1 VTFLTHRAVPAA
13 AVLVA
18 GIALAFVARA
28 LVIRLLGR
36 VLPGQQGRPSPQAR
50 SAGRGVLWFL
60 VLVSV
65 VVAASLLA
73 PDLLADVPAQVL
85 RFLPRLG
92 VALVIVWVG
101 LVAANLL
108 RQLVEASLRGIQ
120 VAQAAV
126 LGRITYWV
134 VLGLAVLMAADQLGV
149 QTAVLQ
155 TVLFLLL
162 LVAGVAVAL
171 AVGLGGRA
179 LAGNVIAGRYV
190 DDRFTVGEQ
199 IEVEDW
205 KGTIVEVGLASVT
218 ISDSQ
223 GELVEIPH
231 GYLLSRPVRRS
242 GGP

>member
-1 VTFLTHRAVPAA
+1 MTFLTHRVVPAA
-13 AVLVA
+13 AVLAA
-18 GIALAFVARA
+18 GLILAFVARA
-28 LVIRLLGR
+28 VVIRLLAKA
-36 VLPGQQGRPSPQAR
+36 LPSQDGRPASQAR

-85 RFLPRLG
+85 RFLPKLG
-92 VALVIVWVG
+92 VALVMLWVG
-101 LVAANLL
+101 VVAANLL
-108 RQLVEASLRGIQ
+108 RQLVEASLTGIQ
-120 VAQAAV
+120 VAQASV
-126 LGRITYWV
+126 FGRIVYWV

-149 QTAVLQ
+149 QTRVLQ
-155 TVLFLLL
+155 TMLFILL
-162 LVAGVAVAL
+162 LVAGTAVAL

-205 KGTIVEVGLASVT
+205 KGTIVDVGLASVT
-218 ISDSQ
+218 IADGQ
-223 GELVEIPH
+223 GELIEIPH
-231 GYLLSRPVRRS
+231 GYLLTRPVRRS
-242 GGP
+242 GT

>member
-1 VTFLTHRAVPAA
+1 VSFLTERVLPAV
-13 AVLVA
+13 AVLVV
-18 GIALAFVARA
+18 GLALAFVARA
-28 LVIRLLGR
+28 LVVRLLSR
-36 VLPGQQGRPSPQAR
+36 VLPRQDGRPSPQAR

-60 VLVSV
+60 ALVSV
-65 VVAASLLA
+65 IVAASLLA
-73 PDLLADVPAQVL
+73 PDLLADIPAQVL

-92 VALVIVWVG
+92 VALVILWVG
-101 LVAANLL
+101 VVAASLL
-108 RQLVEASLRGIQ
+108 RQLAEASLTGLQ
-120 VAQAAV
+120 VAQASM
-126 LGRITYWV
+126 LGRVIYWV

-149 QTAVLQ
+149 QTGVLQ
-155 TVLFLLL
+155 TVLYLLL

-218 ISDSQ
+218 ISDRQ

-231 GYLLSRPVRRS
+231 GFLLTRPVRRS
-242 GGP
+242 GT

>member
-1 VTFLTHRAVPAA
+1 VTFLTHRVLPAA
-13 AVLVA
+13 AVLAV
-18 GIALAFVARA
+18 GLALAFVARA
-28 LVIRLLGR
+28 VVVRLLAR
-36 VLPGQQGRPSPQAR
+36 ALPERDGRPSPQAR

-60 VLVSV
+60 VLASV

-92 VALVIVWVG
+92 VALVILWVG
-101 LVAANLL
+101 AVAAGLL
-108 RQLVEASLRGIQ
+108 GQVAEASLRG
-120 VAQAAV
+120 VGVPRARL
-126 LGRITYWV
+126 LGRVVYWV

-149 QTAVLQ
+149 ETGVLQ
-155 TVLFLLL
+155 AALFLLL
-162 LVAGVAVAL
+162 LTAGVTVAI

-190 DDRFTVGEQ
+190 DDRFTVGER
-199 IEVEDW
+199 IEVDDW

-218 ISDSQ
+218 ISDAQ

-231 GYLLSRPVRRS
+231 GYLLTRPVRRS
-242 GGP
+242 GV

>member
-1 VTFLTHRAVPAA
+1 VTFLTHRVVPAA
-13 AVLVA
+13 AVLIA
-18 GIALAFVARA
+18 GLVLAFVARA
-28 LVIRLLGR
+28 LVVRLLAR
-36 VLPGQQGRPSPQAR
+36 VLPVQDGRPSPQAR

-65 VVAASLLA
+65 VVASSLLA

-92 VALVIVWVG
+92 VALVILWVG
-101 LVAANLL
+101 VVVAGLL
-108 RQLVEASLRGIQ
+108 RQLVEAGLSGVG
-120 VAQAAV
+120 VAQAGL
-126 LGRITYWV
+126 LGRITSWV
-134 VLGLAVLMAADQLGV
+134 VLGLAILMAADQLGV
-149 QTAVLQ
+149 RTGVLQ
-155 TVLFLLL
+155 TMLFIL
-162 LVAGVAVAL
+162 LVVAGAAVAL

-218 ISDSQ
+218 IADGQ

-231 GYLLSRPVRRS
+231 GYLLTRPVRRS
-242 GGP
+242 GT

>member
-1 VTFLTHRAVPAA
+1 VTFLAHRVLPAA
-13 AVLVA
+13 AVLAV
-18 GIALAFVARA
+18 GLALAFVARA
-28 LVIRLLGR
+28 VVVRLLAR
-36 VLPGQQGRPSPQAR
+36 ALPERDGRPSPQAR

-60 VLVSV
+60 VLASV

-92 VALVIVWVG
+92 VALVILWVG
-101 LVAANLL
+101 AVAAGLL
-108 RQLVEASLRGIQ
+108 GQVAEASLRG
-120 VAQAAV
+120 VGVPRARL
-126 LGRITYWV
+126 LGRVVYWV

-149 QTAVLQ
+149 ETGVLQ
-155 TVLFLLL
+155 AALFLLL
-162 LVAGVAVAL
+162 LTAGVTVAI

-190 DDRFTVGEQ
+190 DDRFTVGER

-218 ISDSQ
+218 ISDAQ

-231 GYLLSRPVRRS
+231 GYLLTRPVRRS
-242 GGP
+242 GV

>member
-1 VTFLTHRAVPAA
+1 VTFLTHRVLPAA
-13 AVLVA
+13 AVLAV
-18 GIALAFVARA
+18 GLALAFVARA
-28 LVIRLLGR
+28 VVVRLLAR
-36 VLPGQQGRPSPQAR
+36 ALPGRDGRPSPQAR

-60 VLVSV
+60 VLASV

-92 VALVIVWVG
+92 VALVILWVG
-101 LVAANLL
+101 AVAAGLL
-108 RQLVEASLRGIQ
+108 GQVAEASLRG
-120 VAQAAV
+120 VGVPRARL
-126 LGRITYWV
+126 LGRVVYWV

-149 QTAVLQ
+149 ETGVLQ
-155 TVLFLLL
+155 AALFLLL
-162 LVAGVAVAL
+162 LTAGVTVAI

-190 DDRFTVGEQ
+190 DDRFAVGER
-199 IEVEDW
+199 IEVDDW

-218 ISDSQ
+218 ISDAQ

-231 GYLLSRPVRRS
+231 GYLLTRPVRRS
-242 GGP
+242 GV